1 MGHARHE
8 RRQPAP
14 IEVVPMNPGAPVNW
28 YVHGAGLALAAISYV
43 LIARVLVDLAFGS
56 RGDNVLF
63 RALRW
68 VSDLIVRPVGAV
80 TPRIVPGILVSTC
93 ALAWILTARLVLVQ
107 VAAAMAMRR
116 TLG

>member
-1 MGHARHE
+1 
-8 RRQPAP
+8 
-14 IEVVPMNPGAPVNW
+14 
-28 YVHGAGLALAAISYV
+28 
-43 LIARVLVDLAFGS
+43 VDWAFGS
-56 RGDNVLF
+56 RGDHVLF

-93 ALAWILTARLVLVQ
+93 ALAWILTARLVFVQ

>member
-1 MGHARHE
+1 
-8 RRQPAP
+8 
-14 IEVVPMNPGAPVNW
+14 MNPGAPVNW